1 MTVGVAVDD
10 GIAIGDGVRLNPAE
24 SEFRSVEAE

>member
-1 MTVGVAVDD
+1 MSVAVGDVIANGDD
-10 GIAIGDGVRLNPAE
+10 VRLNPAE